1 MRVYHVRLLLL
12 SPAMIQLKG
21 VSRAYAD
28 GERVIQALSGITLT
42 IPRGQTVAV
51 VGMSGSGKSTLLH
64 LIGGLERLSSGSI
77 TIAGAELHRMSETA
91 RTAFRLRTIGFVFQ
105 FFHLLPALTVL
116 ENLMLPAEFA
126 GRRRAWAR
134 ERALSLL
141 EQVGLAARTA
151 SFPERLSGGEQQRV
165 AIARALMLEPP
176 VLLADEP
183 TGNLDSATGAR
194 ILGMIWDLTR
204 SHNLTAVLA
213 THSDLAAA
221 QAERRI
227 ELHDGRIISD
237 ALQVGRVAPQ
247 AGRSGD
253 G

>member
-1 MRVYHVRLLLL
+1 
-12 SPAMIQLKG
+12 MIQLQG

-28 GERVIQALSGITLT
+28 GERVIHALSGITLA

-64 LIGGLERLSSGSI
+64 LMGGLERLSAGSI
-77 TIAGAELHRMSETA
+77 TIAGVELHRMSETERA
-91 RTAFRLRTIGFVFQ
+91 AFRLRTIGFVFQ

-134 ERALSLL
+134 QRALHLL
-141 EQVGLAARTA
+141 EQVGLVARAA

-183 TGNLDSATGAR
+183 TGNLDSATGAH
-194 ILGMIWDLTR
+194 ILEMIWALAR
-204 SHNLTAVLA
+204 SQGLTAILA

-221 QAERRI
+221 QAQRRI
-227 ELHDGRIISD
+227 ELRDGRIISD
-237 ALQVGRVAPQ
+237 ALQ
-247 AGRSGD
+247 AGPAASRAGSAG
-253 G
+253 GG